1 MELFALW
8 LMNEDPVD
16 GSSVIFEQLFFNL
29 LLFFFYCFVSGG
41 GFGHFYEI
49 LGLNLTIV
57 HQKKHIE
64 TECKTLGKDE
74 NMDLCSLS
82 LLYVL
87 LIMWLILHNP
97 SWHIWSIFYI
107 SLMFSVTF
115 II

>member
-1 MELFALW
+1 MKIASILDFSLCW
-8 LMNEDPVD
+8 
-16 GSSVIFEQLFFNL
+16 VI
-29 LLFFFYCFVSGG
+29 CGG

-82 LLYVL
+82 LLLQDDRLKVCL
-87 LIMWLILHNP
+87 LQA
-97 SWHIWSIFYI
+97 IFLSI
-107 SLMFSVTF
+107 SLEIVQ
-115 II
+115 

>member
-1 MELFALW
+1 
-8 LMNEDPVD
+8 MNEDPVD

-97 SWHIWSIFYI
+97 S
-107 SLMFSVTF
+107 
-115 II
+115 